1 MNLDSLQTLKNKLED
16 HPIFHRI
23 NSIEELSVFMSH
35 HVYAVW
41 DFMSLLKKLQY
52 DLVPIGSPW
61 LPSPNGNL
69 VRFINEIVME
79 EESDKSFK
87 NENGMEYASHFEIYL
102 QAMNEVGVSTEHINR
117 FLTIVKENGLA
128 SALDREFLPE
138 PSRRFMQHTF
148 ELIEHGKPHEIAS
161 SFAIARESVVP
172 LMFQRIL
179 DQSKLGPEEVPVFR
193 YYLERHA
200 ELDGDHHGPMGLRL
214 LENMC
219 GGDSLKESEVL
230 QQAENSILE
239 RIRLWDGV
247 LEALP
252 EHAAMH

>member
-102 QAMNEVGVSTEHINR
+102 QAMNEVGVSTEQINR

-128 SALDREFLPE
+128 SALIESFCQNLP
-138 PSRRFMQHTF
+138 
-148 ELIEHGKPHEIAS
+148 
-161 SFAIARESVVP
+161 
-172 LMFQRIL
+172 
-179 DQSKLGPEEVPVFR
+179 
-193 YYLERHA
+193 
-200 ELDGDHHGPMGLRL
+200 
-214 LENMC
+214 
-219 GGDSLKESEVL
+219 
-230 QQAENSILE
+230 
-239 RIRLWDGV
+239 GV
-247 LEALP
+247 SCNTHLN
-252 EHAAMH
+252 